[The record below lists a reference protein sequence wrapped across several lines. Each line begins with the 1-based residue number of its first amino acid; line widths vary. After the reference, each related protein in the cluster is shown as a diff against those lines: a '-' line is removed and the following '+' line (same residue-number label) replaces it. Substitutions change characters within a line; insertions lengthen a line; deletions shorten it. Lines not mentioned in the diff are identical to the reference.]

1 MIEFEGERIQGTN
14 FVVPTRDPKDIV
26 ADLPPGLIGNPMA
39 VPRCA
44 LVDFTR
50 GGDCPVSS
58 QVGVA
63 EVAFAT
69 SVLIEPIY
77 DLVPE
82 KGQSAEFGTPTG
94 QPFNVVATRSVA
106 AANDNGNHW

>member
-26 ADLPPGLIGNPMA
+26 TNLPPGLLGDPMA

-50 GGDCPVSS
+50 GGDCPVAS
-58 QVGVA
+58 QVGIA

-77 DLVPE
+77 DLCRNRV
-82 KGQSAEFGTPTG
+82 SLLSS
-94 QPFNVVATRSVA
+94 VRSVVSRSTLWPH
-106 AANDNGNHW
+106 DP

>member
-50 GGDCPVSS
+50 AVTVPYRVRLGS
-58 QVGVA
+58 QK
-63 EVAFAT
+63 
-69 SVLIEPIY
+69 SLLLHQY
-77 DLVPE
+77 
-82 KGQSAEFGTPTG
+82 
-94 QPFNVVATRSVA
+94 
-106 AANDNGNHW
+106 